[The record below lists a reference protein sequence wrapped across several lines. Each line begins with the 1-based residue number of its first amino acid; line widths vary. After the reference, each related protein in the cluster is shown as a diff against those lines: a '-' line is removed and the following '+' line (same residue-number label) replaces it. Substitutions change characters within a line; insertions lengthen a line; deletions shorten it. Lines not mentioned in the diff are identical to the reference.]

1 MAIANEFNIDKSE
14 IVAFGDDM
22 NDKEMLVSMGSGVPM
37 GNAIEEV
44 KMIADYICDT
54 NDNDGVAKWLDENII
69 ASRSPGE
76 PR

>member
-1 MAIANEFNIDKSE
+1 
-14 IVAFGDDM
+14 M